1 MPAHSPGPRG
11 LSRRDFMLAAAGA
24 GAAAV
29 AASVAW
35 PEGYSAEAA
44 TTAAQASGTT
54 PEQIHLTWGADAA
67 SEITVSWISPARQ
80 VSPQVILRPPEGQ
93 PLIIEATR
101 MSYTDG
107 LSGETV
113 YGYHVPF
120 WDLTP
125 RTRYTYVVRDAATP
139 AVTFTS
145 AFTTAARGRFPF
157 AFTSFGD
164 LGTPGAGATYPL
176 ADGSTVARP
185 TTPSWR
191 ASP

>member
-67 SEITVSWISPARQ
+67 SEITVSWISP
-80 VSPQVILRPPEGQ
+80 
-93 PLIIEATR
+93 
-101 MSYTDG
+101 
-107 LSGETV
+107 
-113 YGYHVPF
+113 
-120 WDLTP
+120 DLTP